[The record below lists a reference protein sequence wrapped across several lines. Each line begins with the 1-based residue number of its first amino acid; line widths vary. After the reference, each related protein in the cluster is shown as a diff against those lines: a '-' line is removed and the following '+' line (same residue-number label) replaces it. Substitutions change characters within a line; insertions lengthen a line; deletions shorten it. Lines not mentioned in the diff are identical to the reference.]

1 VRSQQRTKP
10 LCTHYYYCCCDMQ
23 IDTAEF
29 KWDRYVASAQH
40 LEAVTKA
47 DVLALH
53 DDRML
58 AKQQRRRMDVLIHG
72 NAHPLPDTTASTTTA
87 STTATAAAAGETLLE
102 LTPEQLLSFREG
114 LTMMDT
120 SLDPRVALEEML
132 ASRGSEIL

>member
-1 VRSQQRTKP
+1 
-10 LCTHYYYCCCDMQ
+10 LYALLYYCNTQ

-47 DVLALH
+47 DVLALL

-72 NAHPLPDTTASTTTA
+72 NAHPLPDTTATA
-87 STTATAAAAGETLLE
+87 STTASATDASETLLE

-132 ASRGSEIL
+132 SSRGSEIL

>member
-1 VRSQQRTKP
+1 MHVT
-10 LCTHYYYCCCDMQ
+10 Q

-29 KWDRYVASAQH
+29 RWDRYVASAQQ
-40 LEAVTKA
+40 LAAVTKA
-47 DVLALH
+47 DVLALL
-53 DDRML
+53 DARML

-72 NAHPLPDTTASTTTA
+72 NAHPLPNTSTTA
-87 STTATAAAAGETLLE
+87 STTASATDAASVDQGETLLE

-132 ASRGSEIL
+132 ASRG

>member
-1 VRSQQRTKP
+1 
-10 LCTHYYYCCCDMQ
+10 
-23 IDTAEF
+23 
-29 KWDRYVASAQH
+29 
-40 LEAVTKA
+40 
-47 DVLALH
+47 
-53 DDRML
+53 
-58 AKQQRRRMDVLIHG
+58 MDVLIHG

-87 STTATAAAAGETLLE
+87 STTATDAAAGETLLE